1 MTIVEIIL
9 KKDSRAGEGGGGG
22 GGGGEGL
29 GGGGAEGGGGRGC
42 AEEKGGGWGGVE
54 GGGAKEILQ
63 ALTRTMPLAKARPT
77 IADFDL
83 TQITRKARE

>member
-9 KKDSRAGEGGGGG
+9 KKDSRAGGGGGG
-22 GGGGEGL
+22 I
-29 GGGGAEGGGGRGC
+29 GGRRGRGRRRSRRC
-42 AEEKGGGWGGVE
+42 RRKGWGWGGVE
-54 GGGAKEILQ
+54 GGGVGGGGAKEILQ